1 MTKHAAKRSGKT
13 ASQHPHDKWVALR
26 TKLLEADITEAD
38 LIHRF
43 ADFLRKVLPRPPPPE
58 AEQRPKID
66 TVEIGDT
73 PQQTLVTQRPEPP
86 TASTSYEVTKRRA
99 SSDSAAVET
108 SDSDD
113 AVQDAYAVSSPYLDS
128 VRFLD
133 EQYGIRRV
141 GSTLMIGDAP
151 ITVHA
156 KVDLTIGRT
165 LSMVRDV
172 FGNS

>member
-1 MTKHAAKRSGKT
+1 M
-13 ASQHPHDKWVALR
+13 
-26 TKLLEADITEAD
+26 
-38 LIHRF
+38 
-43 ADFLRKVLPRPPPPE
+43 
-58 AEQRPKID
+58 
-66 TVEIGDT
+66 EIGDT

-86 TASTSYEVTKRRA
+86 LASTSYEVTKRRA
-99 SSDSAAVET
+99 SSDSAADET
-108 SDSDD
+108 SNSDD
-113 AVQDAYAVSSPYLDS
+113 AVQEAYAVTSPYLDS
-128 VRFLD
+128 VRFLHG
-133 EQYGIRRV
+133 QYGIRRV